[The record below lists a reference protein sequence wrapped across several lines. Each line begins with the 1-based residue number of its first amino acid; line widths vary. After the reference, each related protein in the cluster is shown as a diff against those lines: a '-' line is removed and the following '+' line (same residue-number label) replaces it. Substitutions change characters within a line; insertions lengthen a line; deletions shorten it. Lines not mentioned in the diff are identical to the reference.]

1 MGLVRLDDEGRKY
14 MDFLSNEDLF
24 YKIADFW
31 FLISFFMMDMFA
43 AMKDYI
49 PTTRNRCRNNS
60 KENRSSIL

>member
-1 MGLVRLDDEGRKY
+1 MGI
-14 MDFLSNEDLF
+14 LSNEDLF

-31 FLISFFMMDMFA
+31 FVRSAFQAIVFNKLFYDGYKAILFA